1 MILTSGSSLGDHE
14 GSDEAGVT
22 VHLTH
27 TRGSTVSANTG
38 RSLGEEATTDAILDA
53 GPRPEDPLQQEVG
66 HCLGHTH
73 CPGGLTSQSN
83 ICHALK

>member
-53 GPRPEDPLQQEVG
+53 GPRPEDPLQ
-66 HCLGHTH
+66 
-73 CPGGLTSQSN
+73 
-83 ICHALK
+83 